1 MARAFVVSFGDA
13 FRYVTQIFHKIV
25 AQVIAEKTTAKEGR
39 ATARCCPAQVHIFT
53 IRDLPLPFEKYK
65 WIYDDNAV
73 WDSKENPNL

>member
-13 FRYVTQIFHKIV
+13 FRYVTQIFLKIV
-25 AQVIAEKTTAKEGR
+25 AQVIAERTTAKEGR

>member
-53 IRDLPLPFEKYK
+53 IRDLPQPFEKYK

>member
-25 AQVIAEKTTAKEGR
+25 AQVIAERTTAKEGR

-53 IRDLPLPFEKYK
+53 IRDLPQPFEKYK